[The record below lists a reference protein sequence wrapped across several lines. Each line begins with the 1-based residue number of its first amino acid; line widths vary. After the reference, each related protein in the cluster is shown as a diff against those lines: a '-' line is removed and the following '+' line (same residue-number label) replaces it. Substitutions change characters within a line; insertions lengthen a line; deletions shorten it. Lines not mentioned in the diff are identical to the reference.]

1 VNITIFDAQNQLL
14 LSRILLETAFLW
26 STADFLPEDYN
37 ISCAKS
43 VALAAR
49 ILLWAVK
56 LLF

>member
-1 VNITIFDAQNQLL
+1 VQNQLL